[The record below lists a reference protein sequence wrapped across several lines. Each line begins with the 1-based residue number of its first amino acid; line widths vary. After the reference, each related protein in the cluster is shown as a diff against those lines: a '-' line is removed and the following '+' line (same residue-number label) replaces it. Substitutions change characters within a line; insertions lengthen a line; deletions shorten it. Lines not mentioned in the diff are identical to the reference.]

1 MSSTPVGPA
10 IAVHGG
16 AFDIPAAER
25 AAHREG
31 CLAAARAGWAV
42 VAGGGSAVDA
52 VETAVRVL
60 EDSGVFGAGRG
71 AALNEEGVVELDAGF
86 MDGRR
91 LDVGSV
97 AAVRGVA
104 NPIALARRVMESPL
118 AVYVGPGARQFAERM
133 GVPLC
138 DPAELVSARERAAWE
153 ERRRNPDPD
162 WVRTMFGRDT
172 VGAVALD
179 VTGDLAA
186 GTSTG
191 GMPHK
196 PAGRVGDS
204 PWIGAGLYADNGS
217 GAVSTTG
224 HGERII
230 PVVMAKAAADLMG
243 GGLAPQ
249 DAAEGAL
256 ARLLR
261 VDGRGG
267 LIALDRAGRIGVAWN
282 TPSMAFAI
290 RPAGAADFRAGP

>member
-1 MSSTPVGPA
+1 MPEPA

-16 AFDIPAAER
+16 AFDIPEAER
-25 AAHREG
+25 PDYREG
-31 CLAAARAGWAV
+31 CLEAGRAGWAV
-42 VAGGGSAVDA
+42 LTSGGTAVNA
-52 VETAVRVL
+52 VEVAVRVL

-71 AALNEEGVVELDAGF
+71 SALNEDGVVELDAGF

-97 AAVRGVA
+97 AAVQRVR
-104 NPIALARRVMESPL
+104 NPISLARLVMESPL
-118 AVYVGPGARQFAERM
+118 AVYVGPGAVRFAERM
-133 GVPLC
+133 GLPTC
-138 DPAELVSARERAAWE
+138 DPADLVSARERAAWE

-179 VTGDLAA
+179 VNGNLAA

-196 PAGRVGDS
+196 PSGRVGDS
-204 PWIGAGLYADNGS
+204 PFIGAGLYADNES
-217 GAVSTTG
+217 GAVSSTG

-230 PVVMAKAAADLMG
+230 PIVMAKTAADGIAG
-243 GGLAPQ
+243 GSTPQ
-249 DAAEGAL
+249 DAAERAL
-256 ARLLR
+256 ARLAR
-261 VDGRGG
+261 IDGRGG
-267 LIALDRAGRIGVAWN
+267 LIAIDRQGRAGVAWN

-290 RPAGAADFRAGP
+290 RPAGASDFRAAP